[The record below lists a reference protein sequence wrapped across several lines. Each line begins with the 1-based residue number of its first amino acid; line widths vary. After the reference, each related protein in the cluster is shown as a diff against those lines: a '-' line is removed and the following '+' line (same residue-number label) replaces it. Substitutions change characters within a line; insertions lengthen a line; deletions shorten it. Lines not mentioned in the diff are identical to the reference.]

1 MEGKKGISEDWLS
14 LWMGLFIFVLGLGLF
29 VGLDILGWGIKTNVW
44 TDITKSIAPFS
55 GSLKGMPGI
64 TSLFL
69 TYIFMLVITLVG
81 AIALRANVGR
91 FLVGFTLVFWI
102 GYGCWLA
109 GHFGYIAATDA
120 AKMGIGWSLRLTGEA
135 GFIVALI
142 VGLIVGNFFPKLRR
156 DLEGSHPART
166 LH

>member
-44 TDITKSIAPFS
+44 IDITKSINPFS
-55 GSLKGMPGI
+55 GGLKGMPGI

-81 AIALRANVGR
+81 AVALGANVAR
-91 FLVGFTLVFWI
+91 FMVGFTLVFWI
-102 GYGCWLA
+102 GYGCWLT
-109 GHFGYIAATDA
+109 GHFAYIAATPDQ
-120 AKMGIGWSLRLTGEA
+120 
-135 GFIVALI
+135 
-142 VGLIVGNFFPKLRR
+142 
-156 DLEGSHPART
+156 
-166 LH
+166 